1 MKRFVKMCMI
11 AASLT
16 LSGAAAKSEDISPEI
31 VETVAR
37 ASDLFWIDNQAKTAW
52 DLLETLGDTPYT
64 ELYTLRAFI
73 IASGQLSGGF
83 DRCAAI
89 LNAER
94 AAERGNMMPAYG
106 LLRGLYEGEWIS
118 IAALEGSRIAL
129 FFKGYRLLT
138 TDRYPNALAMFDNER
153 PLRDAAPYLYLSA
166 ELGHEPAIRQ
176 IRALERDHPGIYSR
190 NNYSDAIDAYTPI
203 EIYCPPRA
211 YEKGDVNWQN

>member
-1 MKRFVKMCMI
+1 MNRFVKMCMFT
-11 AASLT
+11 ASLT
-16 LSGAAAKSEDISPEI
+16 LSTAAAKSEDVSPEI
-31 VETVAR
+31 VETVTKAT
-37 ASDLFWIDNQAKTAW
+37 DLFWIDKQAETAW
-52 DLLETLGDTPYT
+52 ELLETLGDTTYT

-73 IASGQLSGGF
+73 IASGQLSSGF

-89 LNAER
+89 LNAEK
-94 AAERGNMMPAYG
+94 AAERGSMMPAYG

-176 IRALERDHPGIYSR
+176 IRHLERTHPGIYYR
-190 NNYSDAIDAYTPI
+190 DKYSDVIDAYQPI

-211 YEKGDVNWQN
+211 YDEGDVNWQN